1 MVEDL
6 IETLEASKIEYGSI
20 KGRGFDFEAGLVKSY
35 SELLKTMQC
44 QRNNILSFLLAFS
57 CILSY

>member
-35 SELLKTMQC
+35 SELLKTM
-44 QRNNILSFLLAFS
+44 SEK
-57 CILSY
+57 